1 MKKQFCISLL
11 FLTLCAILLLFA
23 SIIIY
28 LFKEKRTTEGKTEVV
43 ATFIDTRLVNT
54 VHGIY
59 KYFIKDKSMEYY
71 GSSFATQVYGEKF
84 LLYYD
89 NDDTTEIDI
98 HYDKPVFTK
107 RETKDTKFST
117 AKIISKNFGIIGRMT
132 SQYTGFINFAYT
144 LNGVDYERIQYVPID
159 FEERYPNVNINKE
172 YQIRYWLENPQRAII
187 YFDMPVQEGGFRII
201 E

>member
-1 MKKQFCISLL
+1 MKKQIYISLL
-11 FLTLCAILLLFA
+11 FLTLCGVLFLFA
-23 SIIIY
+23 SVIVF

-43 ATFIDTRLVNT
+43 ATFIDIRFVNT
-54 VHGIY
+54 AHGVY

-84 LLYYD
+84 SLYYD
-89 NDDTTEIDI
+89 NNDTTEIDI
-98 HYDKPVFTK
+98 HYDKPIFTK

-117 AKIISKNFGIIGRMT
+117 AKIVSKNFGIIGKMT

-144 LNGVDYERIQYVPID
+144 VNGVNYERIQYVPID
-159 FEERYPNVNINKE
+159 FEEKYPNIETGQE
-172 YQIRYWLENPQRAII
+172 YQIRYWTKNPQRSII
-187 YFDMPVQEGGFRII
+187 YFDMPVEENGFRIV